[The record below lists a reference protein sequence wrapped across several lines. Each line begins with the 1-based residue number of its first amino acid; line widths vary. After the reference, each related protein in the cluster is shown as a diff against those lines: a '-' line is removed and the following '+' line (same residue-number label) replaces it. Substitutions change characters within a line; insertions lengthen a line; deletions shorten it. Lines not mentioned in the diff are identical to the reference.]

1 MREADLDAV
10 AEVAAA
16 AFAFDLS
23 DPQRAS
29 SWRTRLLHPLLTD
42 PDGAFVATADGQII
56 GAASAIRS
64 DERLWVLSLLTV
76 DPRRQSRGA
85 GRALLDAAFAYA
97 HTADAKLIVSS
108 NDGRAIRSYTR
119 TGLAAHPTFQAT
131 GLLRRARLA
140 PGGPVTEIGE
150 LTESDDLSL
159 LDTVTRQVRGG
170 AYGPALRFMVKRNG
184 ARLLHAGDRGFVLI
198 DDRHGIGGLLAADG
212 PTATTLFWHALGELK
227 EGQELSVRWLSAQQ
241 PWAIDAAV
249 QAGLQLSAYGAIF
262 ASGPGTLAPFIPT
275 GPFS

>member
-1 MREADLDAV
+1 MKEADLDAV
-10 AEVAAA
+10 AEVSAA

-29 SWRTRLLHPLLTD
+29 SWRERLRHARLID
-42 PDGAFVATADGQII
+42 PGGAFVATTDGEIT
-56 GAASAIRS
+56 GAVSAIRS

-76 DPRRQSRGA
+76 NPRSQSRGA
-85 GRALLDAAFAYA
+85 GRTLLDAAFAYA
-97 HTADAKLIVSS
+97 HTTDAKLIVSS
-108 NDGRAIRSYTR
+108 NDGRAIRSYAR
-119 TGLAAHPTFQAT
+119 TGLTAHPTFQAT

-140 PGGPVTEIGE
+140 PVGPAIEIGE

-159 LDTVTRQVRGG
+159 FDGVTRQVRGG

-198 DDRHGIGGLLAADG
+198 DDRHGISALLAADE

-227 EGQELSVRWLSAQQ
+227 EGQELSVRWLTAQQ
-241 PWAIDAAV
+241 PWAINAASR
-249 QAGLQLSAYGAIF
+249 AGLQLSAYGAVF